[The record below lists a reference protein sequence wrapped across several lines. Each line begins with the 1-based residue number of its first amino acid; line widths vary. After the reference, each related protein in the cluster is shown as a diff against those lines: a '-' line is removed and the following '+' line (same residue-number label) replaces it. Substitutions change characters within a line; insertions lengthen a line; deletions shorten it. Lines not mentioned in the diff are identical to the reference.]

1 MKNIFIGMFIAI
13 AALFGGL
20 YYQQNHKA
28 TQAATDLA
36 TLQKQFDDLKSNIA
50 DKEATAAKLQ
60 NDLRKT
66 QIEAANN
73 AGEAAHLQVALT
85 NRVAA
90 EAAVVKTNAKPAN
103 AFADLFKNPEMR
115 DMIKKQQ
122 STVFS
127 TMIDKSYADFFAALQ
142 LTPDQSAAMKE
153 LLTKKMLVDADM
165 GMQIMTGDLTADQR
179 SAIVSQSKTD
189 KDAVDAELKT
199 FLGADNFTALQTY
212 EKTIPD
218 RTAISQFK
226 DALTSGTALNAN
238 QEQQMLQVVSQERQ
252 AFKFTTDF
260 TDNSK
265 FTGDFS
271 SYFSDDKLNTF
282 FDEQNQLNQRYLTR
296 AQGILTPDQLT
307 SYQKFLN
314 SQQELQKAGMKMAAQ
329 MFGPK

>member
-1 MKNIFIGMFIAI
+1 
-13 AALFGGL
+13 
-20 YYQQNHKA
+20 
-28 TQAATDLA
+28 
-36 TLQKQFDDLKSNIA
+36 
-50 DKEATAAKLQ
+50 
-60 NDLRKT
+60 
-66 QIEAANN
+66 
-73 AGEAAHLQVALT
+73 
-85 NRVAA
+85 
-90 EAAVVKTNAKPAN
+90 
-103 AFADLFKNPEMR
+103 
-115 DMIKKQQ
+115 MIKKQQ

-127 TMIDKSYADFFAALQ
+127 TMIDKSYADFFTALQ